1 MNSAKMAATFDS
13 PVSVGKVGPGAGFK
27 RFFDGGFTVK
37 GD

>member
-13 PVSVGKVGPGAGFK
+13 PVSAGKVGPKAGIK
-27 RFFDGGFTVK
+27 RFFDDGFAVK